1 MLSIGENFLVITLG
15 IDDDILLDEKNNNE
29 KSENSLNLKIFSG
42 NIKHGILTFSPK
54 QSPFIIGRSQDCDVI
69 IDDNLLSR
77 YHCTIEFRNGK
88 WFIIDGY
95 IDNNN
100 IKKSTNGTWIYA
112 FEDTL
117 IKDKMIFKANNNL
130 FICSFE

>member
-29 KSENSLNLKIFSG
+29 QSENSLNLKIFSG

-69 IDDNLLSR
+69 IDDNMLSR
-77 YHCTIEFRNGK
+77 FHCSIEYRDDK
-88 WFIIDGY
+88 WYITDGY
-95 IDNNN
+95 IDNNI

-117 IKDKMIFKANNNL
+117 IRDKMIFKANNNL

>member
-42 NIKHGILTFSPK
+42 NIKHSILTFSPK

-69 IDDNLLSR
+69 IDDNMLSR
-77 YHCTIEFRNGK
+77 FHCSIEYRDDK
-88 WFIIDGY
+88 WYITDGY

>member
-69 IDDNLLSR
+69 IDDNMLSR
-77 YHCTIEFRNGK
+77 FHCSIEYRDDK
-88 WFIIDGY
+88 WYITDGY
-95 IDNNN
+95 NDNNN